1 MKGIH
6 IVILVKTKIQFLT
19 LNEADFPPLSLSIHA
34 HKCKHS
40 PHSIICN
47 CDLCETHGSNY
58 VSSTSKPVSTET
70 VKLHV
75 LCCNKPVIFSPVYKS
90 RHASNIF
97 INKTVC
103 CSVNYKPESTLIN
116 SEPVKSFVTCKTVL
130 VMLVWSKNLTLSVA
144 V

>member
-1 MKGIH
+1 MRLTFHLYLYQFMLISVNVVPTQLFV
-6 IVILVKTKIQFLT
+6 IVIYVKHMVATMLVPQVNLLVLKLF
-19 LNEADFPPLSLSIHA
+19 
-34 HKCKHS
+34 
-40 PHSIICN
+40 
-47 CDLCETHGSNY
+47 
-58 VSSTSKPVSTET
+58 

-103 CSVNYKPESTLIN
+103 CSVSYKPESTLIN